1 MSWGTQRRNRIIFL
15 VFLLFFIPIA
25 LISFIV
31 FYDPPTCFDAIQNGS
46 ETGVDC
52 GGSCVLLCSEQTT
65 EPVVLWE
72 RAFRVQGGFHNIL
85 AYIENPNPTA
95 FVRNAPYV
103 FKIYNEENIL
113 VTEVSGT
120 VSIPPK
126 TALPVIKNNIQLYE
140 QIISRVTFEFTDT
153 LVYEKTNPKDS
164 IVLVKDEIIENE
176 QTSPRVRAKIQNL
189 SLEAIDEIDV
199 VVIVY
204 DLFDSVIGVS
214 STYVPRLLP
223 EEVRDIVF
231 TWPQPFVDTSS
242 RIEIIPLYDF
252 K

>member
-1 MSWGTQRRNRIIFL
+1 MSWGTRRRNIIISILF
-15 VFLLFFIPIA
+15 FLFFIPIA
-25 LISFIV
+25 LISVII
-31 FYDPPTCFDAIQNGS
+31 FYDPPTCFDSVRNGD
-46 ETGVDC
+46 EAGIDC
-52 GGSCVLLCSEQTT
+52 GGSCVLLCAEQAT

-72 RAFRVQGGFHNIL
+72 RAFRVQGGLHNLIS
-85 AYIENPNPTA
+85 YIENPNPTA

-113 VTEVSGT
+113 ITEIKGS

-126 TALPVIKNNIQLYE
+126 TALPVIQNNIQLYE
-140 QIISRVTFEFTDT
+140 QIVSRVTFEFTDT
-153 LVYEKTNPKDS
+153 LVYEQTSPQESLILIKE
-164 IVLVKDEIIENE
+164 EIIENE

-189 SLEAIDEIDV
+189 SLRTIEDIDV
-199 VVIVY
+199 IVIVY
-204 DLFDSVIGVS
+204 DTFDSVIGVS
-214 STYVPRLLP
+214 STYVAKLLS

-231 TWPQPFVDTSS
+231 TWPQPLSNSSS